1 VRALTPHI
9 GAYVALADGTQLGVR
24 EARVGQSPGDGSAE
38 NPPVGAVSLDGPV
51 PVLATADGTLELVV
65 VQPPG
70 KRPMP
75 GGDYLR
81 GRR

>member
-1 VRALTPHI
+1 
-9 GAYVALADGTQLGVR
+9 
-24 EARVGQSPGDGSAE
+24 
-38 NPPVGAVSLDGPV
+38 V